1 MLQHNLLGIEDETVD
16 RLLVFTADSRA
27 STDSEPVKPTKMP
40 DNKETEPVA
49 VSGVN
54 RRTMI
59 LFSKKAKQRRL
70 SAIQLMAAKDF
81 EKKEPVKIDSTRTDM
96 SELSR
101 RSSANGFTVK
111 LPLQAESSGVNNAK
125 LSVAK
130 RPPAKRQH
138 ASGGDRTEPVIC
150 NGGVAVRNDVVA
162 GVSSR
167 GKSGISDDMLKKSNQ
182 HKIRIL
188 DSSQMLNGIAD
199 SSDLGESGSSRYP
212 IRGSLF
218 YIILGTSVILVWKFI
233 SVLVLLQYASDHLF
247 LISCHSSE

>member
-1 MLQHNLLGIEDETVD
+1 M
-16 RLLVFTADSRA
+16 FTGDSRA
-27 STDSEPVKPTKMP
+27 STDSEPDKPVKMP
-40 DNKETEPVA
+40 ESKVAEPVA

-81 EKKEPVKIDSTRTDM
+81 EKKETIKIDSSQTDM

-111 LPLQAESSGVNNAK
+111 LPLRTESSSVNNTK

-130 RPPAKRQH
+130 RPLAKRQH
-138 ASGGDRTEPVIC
+138 ASNSDRAESVIC
-150 NGGVAVRNDVVA
+150 NGGVAVGNSVVA
-162 GVSSR
+162 GDSSHS
-167 GKSGISDDMLKKSNQ
+167 KPGISNDDWKKSNQ

-188 DSSQMLNGIAD
+188 DTSLMLNGVSD
-199 SSDLGESGSSRYP
+199 GSDLGDSGSSRYP
-212 IRGSLF
+212 IRGM
-218 YIILGTSVILVWKFI
+218 VV
-233 SVLVLLQYASDHLF
+233 
-247 LISCHSSE
+247 